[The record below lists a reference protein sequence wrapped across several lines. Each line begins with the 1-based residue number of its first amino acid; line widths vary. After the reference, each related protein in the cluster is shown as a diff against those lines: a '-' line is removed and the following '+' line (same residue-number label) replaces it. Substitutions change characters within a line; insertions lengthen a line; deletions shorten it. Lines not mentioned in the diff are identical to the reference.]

1 MGARDARDTDVIQ
14 HVVVGLLMATAD
26 TGQVKV
32 ERGVSIYS
40 QGSINHVN
48 YSATGINPGNYP
60 PAGINRHS
68 AALRLPPDR
77 WFGEDKFKHFALSY
91 MITVGGYAG
100 ARFVAGHDE
109 SVWIGAGVGLAAG
122 IAKELY
128 DRQTNRSAS
137 LRDLLWDVAG
147 VATGM
152 IVAAHTR

>member
-1 MGARDARDTDVIQ
+1 MGARHARDIDVIQ
-14 HVVVGLLMATAD
+14 HVVVALLLATAD
-26 TGQVKV
+26 TGQVKA
-32 ERGVSIYS
+32 ERTVSIYS
-40 QGSINHVN
+40 PGSINHVN
-48 YSATGINPGNYP
+48 YSPEGINPYSTAQP
-60 PAGINRHS
+60 LPA
-68 AALRLPPDR
+68 DR

-128 DRQTNRSAS
+128 DRRTNRSAS
-137 LRDLLWDVAG
+137 LRDLLWDAAG
-147 VATGM
+147 VATGI